1 MRTVRRSVGV
11 LAGALLLAVATATTV
26 WAQTPV
32 DPSQVPERNDGGW
45 IWWLAW
51 LCVIMG
57 VVLVLF
63 LTVMYM
69 RYAPSF
75 KREDEVSKV
84 VFADR
89 VTPGAELPRRT
100 VDLSQAVPIVVQ
112 PPALPSAVAAVSAQ
126 ASAPAAAAATAA
138 APAGAAPPPAAEAAP
153 AADASPPSSDAPAEA
168 PAEPAAPTPPAAAPA
183 APAERVEVTMDQE
196 VFDAKLAELLEA
208 GTDRRVAEGQAR
220 RAGMIAARK
229 KAEGEG

>member
-1 MRTVRRSVGV
+1 MIWLRRT
-11 LAGALLLAVATATTV
+11 LTLTVATGFALVVMATAAL
-26 WAQTPV
+26 AQIEV
-32 DPSQVPERNDGGW
+32 DPTAVPERNDGGW

-51 LCVIMG
+51 LCAIMG
-57 VVLVLF
+57 VVLVVF
-63 LTVMYM
+63 LTIMYM

-89 VTPGAELPRRT
+89 IVPGIEPPRRT

-112 PPALPSAVAAVSAQ
+112 PPALPAAVAAVSAQ
-126 ASAPAAAAATAA
+126 ATAPAPAAEAPAPAAAAA
-138 APAGAAPPPAAEAAP
+138 
-153 AADASPPSSDAPAEA
+153 
-168 PAEPAAPTPPAAAPA
+168 PPAAAPAAEAPAPAPAA

-196 VFDAKLAELLEA
+196 AYDAKLAELLAA

-229 KAEGEG
+229 KAEGGG

>member
-1 MRTVRRSVGV
+1 MRTVRRTVGV

-26 WAQTPV
+26 LAQTPV

-126 ASAPAAAAATAA
+126 ASAPAAAAAP
-138 APAGAAPPPAAEAAP
+138 APAPA
-153 AADASPPSSDAPAEA
+153 APAEA
-168 PAEPAAPTPPAAAPA
+168 PAPAPAAPAEAPADAPAAAAPAPAAPA